1 MSCKDKDKIR
11 LSKTGN
17 NSVGFGCVSHNSA
30 LLGVIRRSGM
40 RYWPGLH
47 ILTYIYIY
55 IYIYVYIYITASH
68 KSIVIIESEKY
79 VLDCVVITQAGLYP
93 NSNAAVFLSG
103 L

>member
-17 NSVGFGCVSHNSA
+17 NSVGFGCICHNSA

-40 RYWPGLH
+40 RYRPGLH
-47 ILTYIYIY
+47 ILTY

-103 L
+103 S